1 MGGIIRLEVK
11 MSCEAYL
18 EKIRSL
24 LKKLEKE
31 QKENI
36 KKAAK
41 IMTDSISK
49 GRFVFLFGSGHSVLP
64 CMDIFPRY
72 GTFVGF
78 QPITDSRLM
87 WSSVV
92 GSGGTR
98 ELLWIERQEG
108 YVKEMLK
115 SYSMIKDDSIIIF
128 SHGGVNAAPVEMAL
142 ICKSKGIKV
151 IAITNV
157 EYLKIS
163 RPKHSSG
170 KRLGDIADV
179 VIDNCAPIE
188 DALVKIKNLDYKVA
202 PGSTVTGIVISMS
215 LVSETAK
222 LLTEKGVKL
231 DVFVSPTVKNV
242 DPDHNNKVYEKY
254 MENVYKKW

>member
-1 MGGIIRLEVK
+1 
-11 MSCEAYL
+11 MSCEVYL
-18 EKIRSL
+18 EKIQNL
-24 LKKLEKE
+24 LKKLENE

-36 KKAAK
+36 KEAAK
-41 IMTDSISK
+41 IMADSISK
-49 GRFVFLFGSGHSVLP
+49 GRFVFIFGSGHSIIP

-72 GTFVGF
+72 GTFVGL
-78 QPITDSRLM
+78 QPITDNRLM
-87 WSSVV
+87 WSNVV

-108 YVKEMLK
+108 YVKEILK
-115 SYSMIKDDSIIIF
+115 SYKMTKDDSIIVF

-142 ICKSKGIKV
+142 ICKNKGMKV

-157 EYLKIS
+157 EYLKVS
-163 RPKHSSG
+163 KPSHSSR
-170 KRLGDIADV
+170 KRLGDIGDV

-188 DALVKIKNLDYKVA
+188 DALVKIEGLDYKVA
-202 PGSTVTGIVISMS
+202 PASTVTGIVISMS

-231 DVFVSPTVKNV
+231 DVFISPAVENV
-242 DPDHNNKVYEKY
+242 EPDHNNKVYEKY

>member
-1 MGGIIRLEVK
+1 
-11 MSCEAYL
+11 MSCEVYL
-18 EKIRSL
+18 EKIQSL
-24 LKKLEKE
+24 LRKLENE

-36 KKAAK
+36 KEAAK
-41 IMTDSISK
+41 IMADSISK
-49 GRFVFLFGSGHSVLP
+49 GRFVFLFGSGHSIIP

-72 GTFVGF
+72 GTFVGL
-78 QPITDSRLM
+78 QPITDNRLM

-108 YVKEMLK
+108 YVKEILK
-115 SYSMIKDDSIIIF
+115 SYKMTKDDSIIVF

-142 ICKSKGIKV
+142 ICKNKGMKV

-157 EYLKIS
+157 ENLKVS
-163 RPKHSSG
+163 KPSHSSC
-170 KRLGDIADV
+170 KRLGDIGDV

-188 DALVKIKNLDYKVA
+188 DALVKIEGLDYKVA
-202 PGSTVTGIVISMS
+202 PASTVTGIVISMS

-231 DVFVSPTVKNV
+231 DVFISPTVENV
-242 DPDHNNKVYEKY
+242 EPDHNNKVYEKY